1 MSDFREQCES
11 SFYRELYHIE
21 GKNQRILL
29 NTVTGRQYLEKTLDV
44 YDLRVYEF
52 LRVNRNIHIPAVESC
67 TVRDGKLVVLEDYV
81 NGETLTNALRRGLP
95 EPERRRVVL
104 EVCDALQFLHA
115 ANPPII
121 HRDVKADN
129 IILTPDGVVKLIDYD
144 AATVFDPTKTADTV
158 LMGTPGAAAP
168 EQYGF
173 ARSDARTD
181 IFALGMLI
189 KQILP
194 NDAEYIAAADVATR
208 MDPNARWQS
217 IEEMKNALTHK
228 QSKQKRTP
236 RVSARIILS
245 NKWFWIVCF
254 AVVIC
259 LFYFLIMKEAGKILQ
274 SSLSGES
281 PIVHVS
287 AEGTTLPASESNG
300 SEDSSDIRD
309 SVRAE
314 IDAYEAFIDE
324 YCAFMSK
331 YKTGGNS
338 NALAADYSEF
348 IKKYND
354 WVKNIDLLK
363 LGLSSQE
370 LKYYNETVLRC
381 IKKLNE
387 IG

>member
-52 LRVNRNIHIPAVESC
+52 LRVNKNIHIPAVESC

-181 IFALGMLI
+181 IFALGVLI

-217 IEEMKNALTHK
+217 VEEMKNALTH
-228 QSKQKRTP
+228 QKSGGKSAWFRP
-236 RVSARIILS
+236 FREASLLKKILYCLCIAGSVLLVVSGFIDPEVRESTKNYWVVLIIVLLTFCGLIEIGFDMSGLIRRIIPE
-245 NKWFWIVCF
+245 KFTGKKRIGIKF
-254 AVVIC
+254 AISTVYFVVMVV
-259 LFYFLIMKEAGKILQ
+259 L
-274 SSLSGES
+274 
-281 PIVHVS
+281 
-287 AEGTTLPASESNG
+287 
-300 SEDSSDIRD
+300 
-309 SVRAE
+309 
-314 IDAYEAFIDE
+314 
-324 YCAFMSK
+324 
-331 YKTGGNS
+331 GN
-338 NALAADYSEF
+338 
-348 IKKYND
+348 
-354 WVKNIDLLK
+354 
-363 LGLSSQE
+363 
-370 LKYYNETVLRC
+370 TV
-381 IKKLNE
+381 
-387 IG
+387 GQ